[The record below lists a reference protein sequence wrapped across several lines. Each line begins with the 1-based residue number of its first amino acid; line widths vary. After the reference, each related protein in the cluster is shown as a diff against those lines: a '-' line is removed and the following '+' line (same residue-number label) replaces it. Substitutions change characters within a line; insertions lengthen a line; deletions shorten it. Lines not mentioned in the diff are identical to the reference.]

1 MSSPENGPSG
11 PDLGSGV
18 PLESLADGVPFVGRV
33 GDEGAMLVRRG
44 NDVFA
49 IGAVCTHYG
58 GPLGDGIVVADTVR
72 CPYHHAR
79 FDLRTGEAVGC
90 PALNGIAC
98 YRVERRGNTV
108 VVQSKKDGAPPRT
121 MPSGVPSSI
130 VIVGAGA
137 AGHVAAE
144 TLRAQGYGGSVIV
157 VGAEDTVPCDRP
169 NLSKDYLAG
178 TAPEEWLPLRT
189 PDWYAD
195 KRIELRLGV
204 AATAIDVPGNRLAL
218 ADGTTLEYGALLLA
232 TGAEPTRLSI
242 PGSELPHVRY
252 LRTLSDS
259 RAIIARAGSAKRA
272 VVIGASFIGLEAA
285 AALRA
290 RGMEVHVVGPESRP
304 LERVLG
310 AEIGDFV
317 RALHEEHGVIFHL
330 ERTPETIDSK
340 SVTLKGGET
349 VPADLVV
356 VGIGVRPNTALAERA
371 GIRTDR
377 GILVDAY
384 LESSAPNV
392 FAAGDVARYPDPR
405 TGDSIRVEHW
415 VHAERMGRCAAMN
428 LLGKREPFVDAPFFW
443 SQHYDV
449 PIAYVG
455 HAESWDGFER
465 LGSASARDLVLGFR
479 RGSDILAVVTIF
491 RDKES
496 LRAETA
502 METGDRLGL
511 ARLFDAPVR

>member
-1 MSSPENGPSG
+1 MASQEATPKG
-11 PDLGSGV
+11 PDLGAGVPFDSLTDGV
-18 PLESLADGVPFVGRV
+18 PLVGRAG
-33 GDEGAMLVRRG
+33 GDQVLLVRRG

-49 IGAVCTHYG
+49 IGATCSHYG
-58 GPLGDGIVVADTVR
+58 GPLGDGLVVGDTVR

-79 FDLRTGEAVGC
+79 FDLKTGQAIGC
-90 PALNGIAC
+90 PALNGVPS
-98 YRVERRGNTV
+98 YRIERAGNLV
-108 VVQSKKDGAPPRT
+108 VVRSKVEAASPAT

-144 TLRAQGYGGSVIV
+144 TLRRYGYGQPIVI
-157 VGAEDTVPCDRP
+157 VGAEETVPCDRP

-189 PDWYAD
+189 PDWYAE
-195 KRIELRLGV
+195 KRIDIRLGV
-204 AATAIDVPGNRLAL
+204 AVKSIDVAANRVQ
-218 ADGTTLEYGALLLA
+218 LEGGKVLDYGGLLLA

-242 PGSELPHVRY
+242 PGGELPHVRY

-259 RAIIARAGSAKRA
+259 RAIITRAQTAKRA

-285 AALRA
+285 ASLRT
-290 RGMEVHVVGPESRP
+290 RGLEVHVVGPESRP

-317 RALHEEHGVIFHL
+317 RALHEEHGVVFHL
-330 ERTPETIDSK
+330 GQTPESIDADGVVLK
-340 SVTLKGGET
+340 SGDKL
-349 VPADLVV
+349 PADLVV

-384 LESSAPNV
+384 LETNV
-392 FAAGDVARYPDPR
+392 PGVYAAGDVARYPDPK
-405 TGDSIRVEHW
+405 TGDLVRIEHW
-415 VHAERMGRCAAMN
+415 VHAQRMGQCAAKN
-428 LLGKREPFVDAPFFW
+428 LLGKREPFTDVPFFW

-455 HAESWDGFER
+455 HAEKWDR
-465 LGSASARDLVLGFR
+465 IDKTGSAPGRDLVQAFR
-479 RGSDILAVVTIF
+479 RGDDTLAVATIY

-496 LRAETA
+496 LEAELA
-502 METGDRLGL
+502 METGDKGL
-511 ARLFDAPVR
+511 LRAAIGV